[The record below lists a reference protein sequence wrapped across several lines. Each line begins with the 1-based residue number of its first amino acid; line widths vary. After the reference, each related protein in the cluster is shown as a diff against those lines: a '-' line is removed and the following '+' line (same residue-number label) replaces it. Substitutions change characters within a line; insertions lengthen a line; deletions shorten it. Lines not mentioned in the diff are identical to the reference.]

1 MSSKFEHVVIIKE
14 SKDLSKLSISELTS
28 SLHVHEQRIKTSSLH
43 VQEQRMNWIMSTPSL
58 NQVFQSK
65 MNVKNTRR

>member
-28 SLHVHEQRIKTSSLH
+28 SLHV
-43 VQEQRMNWIMSTPSL
+43 QEQRMNWIMMSTPSL

>member
-14 SKDLSKLSISELTS
+14 SKDLSKLSISEL
-28 SLHVHEQRIKTSSLH
+28 TSSLH